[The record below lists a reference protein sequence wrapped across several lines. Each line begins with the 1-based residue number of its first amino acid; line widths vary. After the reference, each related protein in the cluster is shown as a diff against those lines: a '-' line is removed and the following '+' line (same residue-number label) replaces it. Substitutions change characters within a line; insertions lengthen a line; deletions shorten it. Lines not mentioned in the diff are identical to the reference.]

1 MDKRY
6 GALRVISTIYKIMAG
21 FIFAGAVLTAI
32 GSAVLLRSVP
42 SIQYS
47 SGVYSTVPANP
58 SIITLAIAF
67 VGPLLIGGLFA
78 VSLYAFANL
87 IDLLIATEE
96 NTRYTAMLL
105 NHLVKRSGAGS
116 ARSTLE

>member
-1 MDKRY
+1 
-6 GALRVISTIYKIMAG
+6 MAG

-32 GSAVLLRSVP
+32 GSAVLLWMSG
-42 SIQYS
+42 SSSYTIYNS
-47 SGVYSTVPANP
+47 SGVYSTVPANHP